1 MNNIGYIY
9 FRYHSSYDIYD
20 CCKMGIA
27 SNIPERDSQY
37 ATGEIKRG
45 HFEIVFEVYIN
56 MMRIIERLL
65 QDNFKDLNVKYDAGI
80 EFYNKKIIDLIEPYL
95 IEKGIK
101 YRKLSKQEI
110 NDLLRC
116 NRVKKTIKKI
126 NIKEFINVLKNIFI
140 PRKDQEIIIEKSVL
154 YFQKNDKGMLIL
166 ICGVGKTLISLWITQ
181 KLKSNTILI
190 GVPNKLL
197 LKQWEKVI
205 TILFKNIPYLI
216 VCGDVNIE
224 NIKYFLENNKEK
236 CIVITTYSS
245 AHKIYTIVKDINFIF
260 DIKILDEVHHL
271 TSKNMILDEITKEF
285 IQMLNIPSIK
295 QLSLTATIKQLE
307 NTYDNDNIIV
317 SNDNIEY
324 FGEIIDRKCLLWA
337 INEKIICDYEIQLFT
352 NEDEKELLKFNITN
366 DNDKRLFLSAYI
378 SLSSI
383 NKGDSCRLLIYSNNK
398 ENSLKIIQYI
408 KILLNENF
416 DLPNLYYSDYHSYM
430 NSKDQKEIINNFEK
444 SKFGII
450 SCVYCLGEG
459 WDFPLL
465 DGVVFSENMT
475 SNIRIVQ
482 SALRPCRKNK
492 EDKNKIAK
500 IILPLFYKDNWL
512 ENNENTDYKKI
523 KEVIYQMG
531 LEDETINQKIKVF
544 NIEINKQKSKLIK
557 KEENNNDFYKYDNE
571 LTQKLILATIKRNA
585 LNITY
590 DKARKIIAEKN
601 IKSKEK
607 YYELCKIDNR
617 LSEEPEIIFKGQF
630 KNWIEYLSI
639 KKEYYDIETCK
650 NKINEYLLLNPEIKK
665 NNYLNLSNICNE
677 LCKIDPLFPP
687 NELWVEYY
695 DLKNLNDII
704 IITNNKKK
712 KGIIV

>member
-1 MNNIGYIY
+1 
-9 FRYHSSYDIYD
+9 
-20 CCKMGIA
+20 
-27 SNIPERDSQY
+27 
-37 ATGEIKRG
+37 
-45 HFEIVFEVYIN
+45 
-56 MMRIIERLL
+56 
-65 QDNFKDLNVKYDAGI
+65 
-80 EFYNKKIIDLIEPYL
+80 
-95 IEKGIK
+95 
-101 YRKLSKQEI
+101 
-110 NDLLRC
+110 
-116 NRVKKTIKKI
+116 
-126 NIKEFINVLKNIFI
+126 
-140 PRKDQEIIIEKSVL
+140 
-154 YFQKNDKGMLIL
+154 
-166 ICGVGKTLISLWITQ
+166 
-181 KLKSNTILI
+181 
-190 GVPNKLL
+190 
-197 LKQWEKVI
+197 
-205 TILFKNIPYLI
+205 
-216 VCGDVNIE
+216 
-224 NIKYFLENNKEK
+224 
-236 CIVITTYSS
+236 
-245 AHKIYTIVKDINFIF
+245 
-260 DIKILDEVHHL
+260 
-271 TSKNMILDEITKEF
+271 
-285 IQMLNIPSIK
+285 
-295 QLSLTATIKQLE
+295 
-307 NTYDNDNIIV
+307 
-317 SNDNIEY
+317 
-324 FGEIIDRKCLLWA
+324 
-337 INEKIICDYEIQLFT
+337 
-352 NEDEKELLKFNITN
+352 
-366 DNDKRLFLSAYI
+366 
-378 SLSSI
+378 
-383 NKGDSCRLLIYSNNK
+383 
-398 ENSLKIIQYI
+398 
-408 KILLNENF
+408 
-416 DLPNLYYSDYHSYM
+416 M